1 MTWLDRFLEMKI
13 GIHVPLVPTL
23 ETEHLCGSKGDKS
36 LVPGLSQGCHT
47 TEDPHSLLA
56 AVEAVGQKSQAL
68 GQVLEADL
76 SLLEPSPA
84 LDIGQFGTDGT
95 SGTSLPVD
103 QRERD
108 CFSTGMPLPDLWVER
123 SAILEFEAGFT
134 RPEAEEPRATLRL
147 FTKVQREIIL
157 RLDPKVDLVGLAR
170 YREGLDLWDRFT
182 RQEQTILQ
190 GRPWGLHDLQ

>member
-1 MTWLDRFLEMKI
+1 
-13 GIHVPLVPTL
+13 
-23 ETEHLCGSKGDKS
+23 
-36 LVPGLSQGCHT
+36 
-47 TEDPHSLLA
+47 
-56 AVEAVGQKSQAL
+56 
-68 GQVLEADL
+68 
-76 SLLEPSPA
+76 
-84 LDIGQFGTDGT
+84 
-95 SGTSLPVD
+95 
-103 QRERD
+103 
-108 CFSTGMPLPDLWVER
+108 MPLPDLWVER

-190 GRPWGLHDLQ
+190 GRPWGLHDLQYINRLLKSWGPGELESVKRECR